1 MKEQVIFLFL
11 CVQFVMPYTKNYKC
25 YEVCVLVA

>member
-11 CVQFVMPYTKNYKC
+11 CVQFIMPYNKNYKC
-25 YEVCVLVA
+25 YDVYVC